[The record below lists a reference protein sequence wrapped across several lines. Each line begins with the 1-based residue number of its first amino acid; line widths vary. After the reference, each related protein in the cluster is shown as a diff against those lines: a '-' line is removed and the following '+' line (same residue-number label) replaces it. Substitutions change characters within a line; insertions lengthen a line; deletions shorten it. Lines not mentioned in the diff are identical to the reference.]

1 MKNKILNDLSC
12 YQLIYRA
19 REGRFLVFLGFLL
32 ILGVGA
38 GCSNLELPRA
48 FDGEFSAVKNN
59 KLIHTYCATCHNHK
73 EFNSEQHVLKVRK
86 KYKRK
91 IFRRTSECRTCHYLE
106 TVWDKDHSFRKTR
119 RPKQVNR
126 GDFRKFEKNY

>member
-1 MKNKILNDLSC
+1 MKNKILHNLSR

-19 REGRFLVFLGFLL
+19 SGGYFLVFLGFLL
-32 ILGVGA
+32 ILGA

-59 KLIHTYCATCHNHK
+59 KLIYTYCTSCHNHK
-73 EFNSEQHVLKVRK
+73 EFNSEQHVLKVRQ

-106 TVWDKDHSFRKTR
+106 KVWDKDHSFRKTR
-119 RPKQVNR
+119 RSKQVNR

>member
-1 MKNKILNDLSC
+1 MKNKILQGLSC
-12 YQLIYRA
+12 YQLMYRA
-19 REGRFLVFLGFLL
+19 SGGCFLVFLGFLL
-32 ILGVGA
+32 ILLGA
-38 GCSNLELPRA
+38 GCSNLELPKA

-59 KLIHTYCATCHNHK
+59 KLIYTYCTSCHNHK
-73 EFNSEQHVLKVRK
+73 EFNSEQHVLKVRQ

-106 TVWDKDHSFRKTR
+106 KVWDKDHSFRKTR

>member
-19 REGRFLVFLGFLL
+19 REGCFLVFLGFLL
-32 ILGVGA
+32 ILGA
-38 GCSNLELPRA
+38 GCSNLELPKA

-59 KLIHTYCATCHNHK
+59 KLIYTYCTTCHNHK
-73 EFNSEQHVLKVRK
+73 EFNAEQHVLKVRK
-86 KYKRK
+86 KYKRRV
-91 IFRRTSECRTCHYLE
+91 FSSTSECRTCHYLE
-106 TVWDKDHSFRKTR
+106 KVWDKDHSFRKTR

>member
-1 MKNKILNDLSC
+1 MKSKGLPNLSF
-12 YQLIYRA
+12 YQPIYRV
-19 REGRFLVFLGFLL
+19 RGNCFLVFLGFLL
-32 ILGVGA
+32 ISGA
-38 GCSNLELPRA
+38 GCSNLELPKA

-59 KLIHTYCATCHNHK
+59 KLIYTYCTSCHNHK
-73 EFNSEQHVLKVRK
+73 EFNSEQHVLKVRQ

-106 TVWDKDHSFRKTR
+106 KVWDKDHSFRKTR